1 MLHDVVV
8 TYVEIT
14 ALTSRVT
21 TFDDDL
27 TPVVE
32 ERETPE
38 SLDETTTTTAT
49 LQRHRSTSCDDVDDD
64 DDGHMDVRM
73 SSSDSDPDSRK
84 YQGTSS
90 AFRIKFSRK

>member
-1 MLHDVVV
+1 VCI
-8 TYVEIT
+8 EIT

-38 SLDETTTTTAT
+38 SLDEATTTT
-49 LQRHRSTSCDDVDDD
+49 LQRHRSSIEEERMEVK
-64 DDGHMDVRM
+64 M
-73 SSSDSDPDSRK
+73 SSSDSDPDSHR
-84 YQGTSS
+84 YQGSVAYNGQVEGAS
-90 AFRIKFSRK
+90 VLIIF